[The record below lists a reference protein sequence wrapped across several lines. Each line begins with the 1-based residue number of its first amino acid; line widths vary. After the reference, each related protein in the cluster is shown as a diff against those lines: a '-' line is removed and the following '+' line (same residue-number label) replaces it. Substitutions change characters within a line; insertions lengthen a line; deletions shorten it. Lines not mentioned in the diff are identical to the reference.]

1 MNHCRRWAVA
11 FFAVAAAVI
20 VVVVVAA
27 ATFILQNE
35 NAELRKYKN
44 EREKIRERTIL
55 GNNVFFVWKE
65 WKWMEKN
72 GKKTEFGLKGV
83 SFLDI
88 VSAM

>member
-1 MNHCRRWAVA
+1 MSCC

-44 EREKIRERTIL
+44 EREKIRERTI
-55 GNNVFFVWKE
+55 FRK
-65 WKWMEKN
+65 
-72 GKKTEFGLKGV
+72 
-83 SFLDI
+83 
-88 VSAM
+88 